1 MGLRRLEWCAR
12 TLCGGGSCACTLLLE
27 FDVVV
32 GLKLKFLAEMFE
44 AVEVDGVVG
53 YSKGFVSSRG

>member
-1 MGLRRLEWCAR
+1 
-12 TLCGGGSCACTLLLE
+12 LLE

-53 YSKGFVSSRG
+53 DSKGFVSSRG

>member
-1 MGLRRLEWCAR
+1 
-12 TLCGGGSCACTLLLE
+12 LLE

-32 GLKLKFLAEMFE
+32 GLELEFLAEMFE

-53 YSKGFVSSRG
+53 DSNGFVSSKG